1 MDIIDKMNGV
11 IESDEIVG
19 ANDVFAFFLL
29 PSLIYNAIPG
39 FPARMTVAEETTCIT
54 RVVVRLIGG
63 RWRSVTTLLPV
74 SVYPFLEPKGQTARQ
89 CRSGSGRLSQES
101 PVDILISR

>member
-11 IESDEIVG
+11 IESDGIVG
-19 ANDVFAFFLL
+19 VFAFFHI
-29 PSLIYNAIPG
+29 PSLIYKAIPG
-39 FPARMTVAEETTCIT
+39 FPARMTVAEATTCIT
-54 RVVVRLIGG
+54 RVIVRLTGG

-89 CRSGSGRLSQES
+89 CHSGSGRLSQES
-101 PVDILISR
+101 PVDISISR

>member
-39 FPARMTVAEETTCIT
+39 FPARMTVTEFM
-54 RVVVRLIGG
+54 VVRLIPRVRVESCQAYWGG
-63 RWRSVTTLLPV
+63 GASQLSYL
-74 SVYPFLEPKGQTARQ
+74 
-89 CRSGSGRLSQES
+89 CRYIHPSS
-101 PVDILISR
+101 